1 MYKRQER
8 QRQRHREREI
18 LIIGLKFPVTAVSA
32 VRAGMITRNHRRV
45 IVTTNMYMIF
55 HYSGRQ
61 IRQTTTEQTAEF
73 WWTSLSRTAGTLSRS
88 PRLACHIVLRPYST
102 TSVVTLS
109 WRNMTR
115 NTDWTCRGQDYDQ
128 EHRLEIV
135 QEYDQEERLDMQGS
149 GT

>member
-1 MYKRQER
+1 
-8 QRQRHREREI
+8 
-18 LIIGLKFPVTAVSA
+18 
-32 VRAGMITRNHRRV
+32 MITRHHRRV
-45 IVTTNMYMIF
+45 IAPTNIYII

-88 PRLACHIVLRPYST
+88 PRLTCHIVLRPYFT
-102 TSVVTLS
+102 ASVAALS

-135 QEYDQEERLDMQGS
+135 QEYDQEERLEYDQEKCRGQEHDQAHRLHIGQEYDQRDRLDMQES

>member
-1 MYKRQER
+1 M
-8 QRQRHREREI
+8 
-18 LIIGLKFPVTAVSA
+18 T
-32 VRAGMITRNHRRV
+32 VRAGMITRHHRRV
-45 IVTTNMYMIF
+45 IAPTNIYII

-61 IRQTTTEQTAEF
+61 ITTEQTAEF

-88 PRLACHIVLRPYST
+88 PRLTCHIVLRPYFT
-102 TSVVTLS
+102 ASVAALS

-135 QEYDQEERLDMQGS
+135 QEYDQEERLEYDQEKCRGQEHVQAHRLDMQGS
-149 GT
+149 RI